1 MESSNV
7 FIKSGALLGIGL
19 LHTNIRNESD
29 PAWALLREH
38 LESEDEHVKSCALLG
53 LALAYGGSGR
63 ADIAETLLPLIGDA
77 SVSVAAMAALALGH
91 VFVGSC
97 EGEVASCIIQTLM
110 ERDSVDLKRPIA
122 RFFSLG
128 LALLF
133 AGKLDAA
140 EAVIETLKC
149 IEHPIGGE
157 TIVLIESLAYAASG
171 NVLKI
176 QEMLQKCTVATA
188 TESTE
193 SAEATEEADNGLCYA
208 TMGVALLSMSED
220 IGQEMALRL
229 FSHLM
234 YYGGEE
240 IRRSVPLA
248 LGILYASHP
257 TTNIMDTLSKYS
269 HDHDKGVAVNAILA
283 MGIVGAGTNH
293 AKLAQMLRQLSSY
306 YQKDADC
313 LFMTRIAQGLVHL
326 GKGTMSV

>member
-77 SVSVAAMAALALGH
+77 SVKVASMAALALGH

-110 ERDSVDLKRPIA
+110 ERDAHDLKQPTA

-133 AGKLDAA
+133 AGKM
-140 EAVIETLKC
+140 EASEPIIETCKC
-149 IEHPIGGE
+149 IEHPIGAD
-157 TIVLIESLAYAASG
+157 TIVLVEGLSYAASG

-176 QEMLQKCTVATA
+176 QEMLQKCTRI
-188 TESTE
+188 EG
-193 SAEATEEADNGLCYA
+193 AEGAEGADEEDQNGKK
-208 TMGVALLSMSED
+208 
-220 IGQEMALRL
+220 R
-229 FSHLM
+229 
-234 YYGGEE
+234 
-240 IRRSVPLA
+240 
-248 LGILYASHP
+248 
-257 TTNIMDTLSKYS
+257 
-269 HDHDKGVAVNAILA
+269 
-283 MGIVGAGTNH
+283 
-293 AKLAQMLRQLSSY
+293 
-306 YQKDADC
+306 
-313 LFMTRIAQGLVHL
+313 
-326 GKGTMSV
+326 GKECFH

>member
-38 LESEDEHVKSCALLG
+38 LEAEDEHIKSCALLG

-63 ADIAETLLPLIGDA
+63 ADIAETLLPLIGDS

-133 AGKLDAA
+133 AGKL
-140 EAVIETLKC
+140 EASEAIIETLKC
-149 IEHPIGGE
+149 IEHPIGAD
-157 TIVLIESLAYAASG
+157 TIVLVEALSYAASG

-176 QEMLQKCTVATA
+176 QEMLQKCTLAENN
-188 TESTE
+188 ESDSGDSVE
-193 SAEATEEADNGLCYA
+193 VVDGKSKREGDLNVNNNYSSSLHRLVLCYYGCCVDFNGRGHWTRNGFA
-208 TMGVALLSMSED
+208 S
-220 IGQEMALRL
+220 L
-229 FSHLM
+229 FAFDVLW
-234 YYGGEE
+234 
-240 IRRSVPLA
+240 
-248 LGILYASHP
+248 
-257 TTNIMDTLSKYS
+257 
-269 HDHDKGVAVNAILA
+269 
-283 MGIVGAGTNH
+283 
-293 AKLAQMLRQLSSY
+293 
-306 YQKDADC
+306 
-313 LFMTRIAQGLVHL
+313 
-326 GKGTMSV
+326 